1 MPESIG
7 NAYLNVVPK
16 VDGDPKQLGD
26 QFGNSFG
33 GGMKMSLASAAVAMG
48 NLLSNAV
55 SSAAAAVGDTFR
67 ETFES
72 YADYEQLVGGVDTL
86 FKESSAAVQENA
98 KRAFQTVG
106 MSANDYMENVTSFSA
121 SLLQS
126 LDGDTAKAAKYADTA
141 MQDMSDNANK
151 MGTDM
156 ASITNAYQGFA
167 KQNYTMLDNLKLGYG
182 GTKQEMERL
191 LADASKIAGV
201 EFNIDSY
208 SDVIQAIHVMQTE
221 MDITGTTM
229 KEGSTTISGSINQL
243 QGAWTNFLTALGDG
257 GATMDF
263 GEVTKNLVDSLAAV
277 GKNVVP
283 AIGRIISSTVTQ
295 IPSLVTQI
303 GDVLFEELTNT
314 ISEAFGKAAGGE
326 VADAF
331 GEIGEVITEV
341 SEEIGSA
348 IADIWPSIASVIG
361 NVAKTVLSVIKA
373 VWPVVKSVVT
383 TVSTAI
389 GAVIRTVWPVVA
401 NVINAAVNRIKTIIN
416 GLKPIL
422 SVVKGIFDGVKAAIK
437 NPIETAKNAIKSAID
452 KIKSIFSG
460 LHLDI
465 PKPKLPHFWVD
476 GGQAPWGIAGKG
488 KPPSFGFKWYAKG
501 GFVDGAT
508 LIGAGENGPEM
519 ILPREGGLMDDFA
532 NAITEKIG
540 GGVNVTLNYTGS
552 ADPDELVNAL
562 TRGLR
567 QLRHTGA
574 I

>member
-16 VDGDPKQLGD
+16 VDGNPKQLGD
-26 QFGNSFG
+26 EFGNEFG

-55 SSAAAAVGDTFR
+55 SSAAAAVGDTFK
-67 ETFES
+67 EAFES

-98 KRAFQTVG
+98 KNAFKTVG

-126 LDGDTAKAAKYADTA
+126 LDGDTAKAASTADMA
-141 MQDMSDNANK
+141 MRDMSDNANK

-156 ASITNAYQGFA
+156 QSITNAYQGFA

-182 GTKQEMERL
+182 GTKEEMQRL
-191 LADASKIAGV
+191 LDDAGKIAGTK
-201 EFNIDSY
+201 FDISSY
-208 SDVIQAIHVMQTE
+208 SDVIEAIHVMQQE

-229 KEGSTTISGSINQL
+229 EEGSSTISGSINQL

-263 GEVTKNLVDSLAAV
+263 DEVTKNLVDSLVAV
-277 GKNVVP
+277 GSNAVP
-283 AIGRIISSTVTQ
+283 AIGRMLASVAAQ
-295 IPSLVTQI
+295 VPSLVAQV
-303 GDVLFEELTNT
+303 GDALAASLTDAVT
-314 ISEAFGKAAGGE
+314 DAFGKVAGGE
-326 VADAF
+326 VTEAL
-331 GEIGEVITEV
+331 GEIGEVISEV
-341 SEEIGSA
+341 SGEISSA
-348 IADIWPSIASVIG
+348 VADVWPSIAETIG
-361 NVAKTVLSVIKA
+361 NVARTVVQVVQA
-373 VWPVVKSVVT
+373 AWPVIKSVVT

-401 NVINAAVNRIKTIIN
+401 NVINAAVSRIKTIIN

-422 SVVKGIFDGVKAAIK
+422 GVVKSVFDGIKNAIK
-437 NPIETAKNAIKSAID
+437 NPIETAKNIVKGAIS
-452 KIKSIFSG
+452 KIASIING
-460 LHLDI
+460 AKLAL
-465 PKPKLPHFWVD
+465 PKFKLPHFKID
-476 GGQAPWGIAGKG
+476 GGELPWGIGGKG
-488 KPPSFGFKWYAKG
+488 RPPHIGIDWYAKG
-501 GFVDGAT
+501 GFVNGAT
-508 LIGAGENGPEM
+508 LIGAGEAGPEM
-519 ILPREGGLMDDFA
+519 ILPQSGGLMDRFA
-532 NAITEKIG
+532 EAISEKMG